1 MKTEEQIKEQL
12 SKLLKESNIDYGK
25 ILALSNE
32 LSKFDKDNIRFS
44 VDAGVID
51 RLGNELVARQETA
64 VSELIKNSFDAD
76 ATDVKLTF
84 INSSIVG
91 GTLIIEDNGVGM
103 SIEQLI
109 NGFMRISSTDK
120 VRNPYSELYHRKR
133 AGQKGIGRFA
143 VQRLGRKLTIITKTH
158 NLEEVSCL
166 TIDWDNY
173 VGDKNLTDITNPIKK
188 IECDGVS
195 GTKLITT
202 VHENLLI
209 IS

>member
-120 VRNPYSELYHRKR
+120 VRNPYSELYHRKE
-133 AGQKGIGRFA
+133 Q
-143 VQRLGRKLTIITKTH
+143 
-158 NLEEVSCL
+158 
-166 TIDWDNY
+166 
-173 VGDKNLTDITNPIKK
+173 DKRVLAA
-188 IECDGVS
+188 
-195 GTKLITT
+195 
-202 VHENLLI
+202 LLFND
-209 IS
+209 

>member
-120 VRNPYSELYHRKR
+120 VRNPYSE
-133 AGQKGIGRFA
+133 F
-143 VQRLGRKLTIITKTH
+143 
-158 NLEEVSCL
+158 
-166 TIDWDNY
+166 
-173 VGDKNLTDITNPIKK
+173 
-188 IECDGVS
+188 
-195 GTKLITT
+195 TT